1 MFIVENFKN
10 TKKYTKWKLVNQT
23 LLMYFFNY
31 LCISSSFYSAYLYS
45 WIIISMYNFALTLL
59 PDNPVNSFSCN
70 KISS

>member
-1 MFIVENFKN
+1 MFIVENLKN
-10 TKKYTKWKLVNQT
+10 TKKHTKRKLVNRT

-31 LCISSSFYSAYLYS
+31 LCISSSFYSTYLYS
-45 WIIISMYNFALTLL
+45 WIIISMYNFVLALL